1 MGTAAQFIR
10 DIEVEFN
17 VAQEELR
24 LIIARIALEA
34 VSKIVMRTP
43 VDKGRARGNW
53 FVQIGGAGSEVSEN
67 VDPSGSATIQRANG
81 ALSAY
86 RAYQGFPV
94 ISIYNNL
101 PYINAL
107 EHGHSDQAPD
117 GMVGLTAAELSTR

>member
-17 VAQEELR
+17 AAQEELR
-24 LIIARIALEA
+24 TIIARIALEA
-34 VSKIVMRTP
+34 VTKIVMRTP

-53 FVQIGGAGSEVSEN
+53 FVQIGGSGTDVTEAF
-67 VDPSGSATIQRANG
+67 DPSGSATIQRANG

-86 RAYQGFPV
+86 RAYDGFPV

-107 EHGHSDQAPD
+107 EHGHSNQAPE
-117 GMVGLTAAELSTR
+117 GMVSVTAAELATR

>member
-10 DIEVEFN
+10 EIEVEFN
-17 VAQEELR
+17 AAQEELR
-24 LIIARIALEA
+24 TIIARIALDA
-34 VSKIVMRTP
+34 VRRIVLRTP

-53 FVQIGGAGSEVSEN
+53 FAQIGSAGTEISESF
-67 VDPSGSATIQRANG
+67 DPTGSAAIQRANG

-86 RAYQGFPV
+86 RAYDGFPV

-107 EHGHSDQAPD
+107 EHGHSDQAPA
-117 GMVGLTAAELSTR
+117 GMVSITAAELATQ